1 MKNKIANRNLPQLF
15 LRARAS
21 LMSHFRPILGHFGLT
36 DQQWRILRLLDEH
49 VQLEPRELCEMCQ
62 ILSPSMAGVLARMEE
77 IDLIS
82 RSPMEGDQRRVLVSL
97 SAHGIRLMAEI
108 APLIDMQYQHIEK
121 SFGKQAIGDLILA
134 LEEFIK
140 AGEDSVPH
148 VELTARAPATRL
160 GAKDAGGK
168 ATRQPGARKK

>member
-1 MKNKIANRNLPQLF
+1 MKNKVANRNLPQLF

-21 LMSHFRPILGHFGLT
+21 LMSHFRPILSHFGLT

-49 VQLEPRELCEMCQ
+49 AQLEPRELCEMCQ

-77 IDLIS
+77 TDLIS
-82 RSPMEGDQRRVLVSL
+82 RSPMAGDQRRVLVSL
-97 SAHGIRLMAEI
+97 SGHGIQLMADI

-134 LEEFIK
+134 LEGFIQ
-140 AGEDSVPH
+140 AGEGTVPQ
-148 VELTARAPATRL
+148 VELIERAPV
-160 GAKDAGGK
+160 AKARVK
-168 ATRQPGARKK
+168 TLPRQDKGRKK